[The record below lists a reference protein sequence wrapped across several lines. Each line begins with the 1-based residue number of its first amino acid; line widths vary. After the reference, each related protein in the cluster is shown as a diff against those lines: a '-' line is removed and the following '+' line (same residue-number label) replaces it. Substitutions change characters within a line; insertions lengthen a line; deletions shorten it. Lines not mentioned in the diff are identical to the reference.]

1 MNAVEILYEEH
12 DHILTMLNILEKI
25 VDQAENTGHLDP
37 SHIGKVVIFLK
48 GYADGCHHGKEEDM
62 LFPALVDAGIPREN
76 GPVEVMLHEHTVG
89 REFIAGMS
97 QSLEGYKAGTPSMLE
112 GIMANAR
119 NYIDLLR
126 NHIAKENRILFPM
139 AERVLDGDELG
150 HLTLRFEM
158 FMEQPGVCTSPDYL
172 GILQELQSAYSA
184 V

>member
-12 DHILTMLNILEKI
+12 DHILAMLNILEKI

-37 SHIGKVVIFLK
+37 AHFEKAVIFLK

-62 LFPALVDAGIPREN
+62 LFPALVDAGVPREN
-76 GPVEVMLHEHTVG
+76 GPVGVMLHEHKVG

-97 QSLEGYKAGTPSMLE
+97 QSLEGFKSGVHSMLN
-112 GIMANAR
+112 GITENSR

-126 NHIAKENRILFPM
+126 NHIGKENRILFPM
-139 AERVLDGDELG
+139 AERVLEGEVLSQ
-150 HLTLRFEM
+150 LNLRFET
-158 FMEQPGVCTSPDYL
+158 FRVQSGVCTSQDYL
-172 GILQELQSAYSA
+172 GILKELQLVYSA